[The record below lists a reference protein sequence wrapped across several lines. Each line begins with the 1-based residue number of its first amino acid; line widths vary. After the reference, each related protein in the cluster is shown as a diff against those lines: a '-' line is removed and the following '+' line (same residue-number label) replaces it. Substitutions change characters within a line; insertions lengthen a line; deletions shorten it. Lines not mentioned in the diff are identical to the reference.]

1 MIEPLSKFNS
11 GLSNKVSLIFRT
23 ILFEGETHEK
33 ADDYFS
39 RIGASD
45 HRSRARGRRAAE
57 NAPAA
62 KGARVAQAVGR
73 RLGPGHSDYRTEQ
86 GNNQVQGVRNHTP
99 DRSFL
104 EPVRGQGHH
113 DGHAFHRTDDARL

>member
-39 RIGASD
+39 RLGASD

-73 RLGPGHSDYRTEQ
+73 RLGPGYFGSGTQ
-86 GNNQVQGVRNHTP
+86 QRNHEIQRQRIHP
-99 DRSFL
+99 DDR
-104 EPVRGQGHH
+104 
-113 DGHAFHRTDDARL
+113 